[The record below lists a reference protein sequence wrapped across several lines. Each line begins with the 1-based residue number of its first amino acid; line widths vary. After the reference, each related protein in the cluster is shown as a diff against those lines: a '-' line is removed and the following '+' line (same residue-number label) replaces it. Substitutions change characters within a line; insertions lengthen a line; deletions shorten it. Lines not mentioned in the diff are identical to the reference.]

1 MTSDRRDE
9 IMRLAAELFATKGIA
24 PTTVRDIGERAG
36 VFSGSLYHFFRS
48 KNAIVAEI
56 LSGFMADI
64 DQRFR
69 RVVETSTSARET
81 VRGLIRQTLAVIE
94 EHPHPTAIYQ
104 QNRQYL
110 RDNGLL
116 DVVDA
121 PSRTVR
127 DYWLTALAAGVADGS
142 FRSDIP
148 AEVFYRTVRDTLWA
162 SMHWP
167 GRDDY
172 TTDEFTDLLVALFFG
187 GFADE
192 K

>member
-1 MTSDRRDE
+1 M
-9 IMRLAAELFATKGIA
+9 
-24 PTTVRDIGERAG
+24 
-36 VFSGSLYHFFRS
+36 FSGGLYRFYGS

-64 DQRFR
+64 DQRLR
-69 RVVETSTSARET
+69 RVVETSTSAREM

-94 EHPHPTAIYQ
+94 EHPHPAAIYQ

-127 DYWLTALAAGVADGS
+127 DYWLTALDAGVADGS

-187 GFADE
+187 GFAEE